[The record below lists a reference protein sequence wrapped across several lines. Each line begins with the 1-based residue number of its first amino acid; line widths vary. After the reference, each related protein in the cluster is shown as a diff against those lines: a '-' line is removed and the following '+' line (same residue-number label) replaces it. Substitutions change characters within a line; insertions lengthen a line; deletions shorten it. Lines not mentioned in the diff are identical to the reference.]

1 MFDGELAELLLG
13 VGCCVLEFG
22 DGGFELFY
30 GIGELPDLV
39 FSFSQLFFLVEQ

>member
-1 MFDGELAELLLG
+1 MLSGELVELLLG

-39 FSFSQLFFLVEQ
+39 FSFSRLLFLVEQ